1 MNVSQSINGFQG
13 EIKVSRIFGATYM
26 ILDPSY
32 FLTMNMGLNEII
44 KSHGDKLVTL
54 DPQLNQEKQNQQ
66 ILAFIKLRVSII
78 FLNPVNWITVK
89 PALVASKEAGIP
101 IINLDSPVYDE
112 ELVTSIVMSDNYK
125 IGIMVAHAMM
135 EKVAE
140 AKIVIIDYPAAKST
154 IDRIQGFKDTILSKP
169 QYEIVLEMSEEGAG
183 FQAKT
188 LMEEALVEQPDFNVV
203 YGTNDSSAL
212 EAIEVLLEADRIEG
226 TLVFGVD
233 GTPGAKLKIKEG
245 LMTATVAQSPL
256 EMGMTAAE
264 MGYVYLEGNP
274 IPKIIYTPIYL
285 IDQENINDYDVFS
298 WQ

>member
-1 MNVSQSINGFQG
+1 MNVLQSINYYQT
-13 EIKVSRIFGATYM
+13 ENTPLIFGATYM

-44 KSHGDKLVTL
+44 QSHGDKLVTL
-54 DPQLNQEKQNQQ
+54 DPQLDQEKQNEQ
-66 ILAFIKLRVSII
+66 ILAFIKLKVSII

-89 PALVASKEAGIP
+89 PALLAANEAGIP
-101 IINLDSPVYDE
+101 VFNLDSPVFDE
-112 ELVTSIVMSDNYK
+112 ELVTTIVMSDNYK
-125 IGIMVAHAMM
+125 IGIMVANAMM
-135 EKVAE
+135 ERVEE
-140 AKIVIIDYPAAKST
+140 AKIVIIDYPAAKAT
-154 IDRIQGFKDTILSKP
+154 IDRIQGFKDTIQNKP
-169 QYEIVLEMSEEGAG
+169 QYEIVIEKSEEGAG
-183 FQAKT
+183 FQSKI
-188 LMEEALVEQPDFNVV
+188 LMEEAIEEQPDFNVV

-212 EAIEVLLEADRIEG
+212 GAIEALQEADRIEG

-233 GTPGAKLKIKEG
+233 GTPRAKLKIKEG

-274 IPKIIYTPIYL
+274 VPKIIYTPIYL
-285 IDQENINDYDVFS
+285 IDQENINDYDIIS